1 MKGLDKTIL
10 EKQYTEI
17 QVAYD
22 LIQRQIVD
30 LQAEQATLQR
40 TLFRIKLNIQA
51 VGTRPVPTYTPW
63 LRMKPWLPMNVRE

>member
-40 TLFRIKLNIQA
+40 TLSRIKLKFQS
-51 VGTRPVPTYTPW
+51 VST
-63 LRMKPWLPMNVRE
+63 

>member
-10 EKQYTEI
+10 EKQYPEI

-40 TLFRIKLNIQA
+40 TLSQIKLNIQA
-51 VGTRPVPTYTPW
+51 VGTGPVSTDTPW
-63 LRMKPWLPMNVRE
+63 LRMKPWLPMNARE